1 MLLAVHVLSTKHRP
15 ACPPGQRITLTAL
28 PLAPAG
34 RRAPAPVT
42 GRPSSLI
49 WSPRPSAPGASCGGT
64 AEPPR
69 ANRRG
74 PGGPFGRLPSGGDRQ
89 RSSVSN
95 QLHWRRSTRRCRSAG
110 PSGSTV
116 GGAPGD
122 PGLGR
127 AGRRPVRPGPIG
139 PGDLLPNHRTGLA
152 VFGVGQVAV
161 DCTAMTVC
169 RNRSTC
175 DSAAPT
181 GSSPNYTPS
190 PLEQVWLAPRDSAV
204 LLWYQVIDVQPAPD
218 AGPGSPRRPERGV
231 GAAPSLAD

>member
-15 ACPPGQRITLTAL
+15 ACPPGQRAPLTAL

-49 WSPRPSAPGASCGGT
+49 WSPRPSAPGAPCVGT

-69 ANRRG
+69 ANRRV

-110 PSGSTV
+110 PSG
-116 GGAPGD
+116 GHGW
-122 PGLGR
+122 
-127 AGRRPVRPGPIG
+127 RRPRRPWVGPSVVADGSVRADRPRRPATSTTEGAW
-139 PGDLLPNHRTGLA
+139 L
-152 VFGVGQVAV
+152 VFGV
-161 DCTAMTVC
+161 
-169 RNRSTC
+169 
-175 DSAAPT
+175 
-181 GSSPNYTPS
+181 
-190 PLEQVWLAPRDSAV
+190 
-204 LLWYQVIDVQPAPD
+204 
-218 AGPGSPRRPERGV
+218 
-231 GAAPSLAD
+231 